1 MSEIIYK
8 QESYDIIGV
17 CMEVHNNLGMGF
29 DEIIYKD
36 AIEIEFKRLNI
47 PYIREK
53 EYNVNYKDIPLN
65 RKFYV
70 DFYVYDKINLE
81 IKSKSQLVESHL
93 LQTKNYCACSKTK
106 LGIVVNFGAAKLE
119 YKRVLI

>member
-29 DEIIYKD
+29 DEVIYKD

-70 DFYVYDKINLE
+70 DFYVM
-81 IKSKSQLVESHL
+81 IKS
-93 LQTKNYCACSKTK
+93 
-106 LGIVVNFGAAKLE
+106 I
-119 YKRVLI
+119 

>member
-8 QESYDIIGV
+8 QESYNIIGV
-17 CMEVHNNLGMGF
+17 CMDVHNTLGMGF

-53 EYNVNYKDIPLN
+53 EYNVHYKDIPLN
-65 RKFYV
+65 RNFYV

-81 IKSKSQLVESHL
+81 IKSKSMLVESHI